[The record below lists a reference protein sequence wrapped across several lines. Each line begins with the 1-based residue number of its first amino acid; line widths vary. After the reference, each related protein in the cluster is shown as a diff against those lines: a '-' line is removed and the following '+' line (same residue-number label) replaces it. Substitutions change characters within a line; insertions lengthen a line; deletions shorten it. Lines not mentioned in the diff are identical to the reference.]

1 MLAEN
6 LHSPD
11 LKSRIERLRQVPTL
25 PRLVER
31 VVAALDDSE
40 IDLSR
45 VGELIEVDQSLTA
58 QILRLANSA
67 FYGAQGRTTHVA
79 PALLLL
85 GTTVTRSVVL
95 TSAVFDLH
103 KVGLRGFWEHSI
115 GCGVAAGAI
124 AKVTGRVPAEEASA
138 AGLLHD
144 LGKVILYR
152 ELPDEFLQIV
162 GQAHGARRSFRV
174 VEHDVLGVDHA
185 EVAAWLTAR
194 WHFPPEL
201 AEPIALHHSPG
212 RARRAP
218 DHTAIVH
225 LADVLVRAVGFGDGG
240 DPLVPDIDDGSWSR
254 LGLDDGK
261 LDAILAQFDFDLDQA
276 LNYALLD

>member
-1 MLAEN
+1 MLAEAVA
-6 LHSPD
+6 SPD

-31 VVAALDDSE
+31 VVAALDDAE

-115 GCGVAAGAI
+115 GCAVAAGAI
-124 AKVTGRVPAEEASA
+124 AKVTGRIAPEEASA

-162 GQAHGARRSFRV
+162 AQAHGERRAFRS

-185 EVAAWLTAR
+185 EVAAWLTTR

-201 AEPIALHHSPG
+201 AEPIAFHHSPQ

-218 DHTAIVH
+218 EHTAIVH

-240 DPLVPDIDDGSWSR
+240 DPTVPDIDEAAWTN
-254 LGLDDGK
+254 LGFTAET
-261 LDAILAQFDFDLDQA
+261 LDATLTQFDFDLDQA

>member
-1 MLAEN
+1 MLAE
-6 LHSPD
+6 PAPTQD
-11 LKSRIERLRQVPTL
+11 LRSRIERLRQVPTL
-25 PRLVER
+25 PKLVER
-31 VVAALDDSE
+31 VVAALDDAE

-79 PALLLL
+79 PALVLL

-103 KVGLRGFWEHSI
+103 KVALRGFWEHSI
-115 GCGVAAGAI
+115 GCGVAAGAL
-124 AKVTGRVPAEEASA
+124 AKVTGRVAPEEASA

-152 ELPDEFLQIV
+152 ELPEEFVQIV
-162 GQAHGARRSFRV
+162 AQTYAEERSFRA
-174 VEHDVLGVDHA
+174 VERDLLGIDHA
-185 EVAAWLTAR
+185 ELAAWLTAR

-201 AEPIALHHSPG
+201 AEPIAFHHCPN

-240 DPLVPDIDDGSWSR
+240 DPLVPEIDAAAWSR
-254 LGLDDGK
+254 LGLSSEQ
-261 LDAILAQFDFDLDQA
+261 LDAALEQFDFDLDQA